1 MCPYWGPQLVQLRP
15 KVGRL
20 AQVWIVSTPLAKRL
34 SRMMRRLPVLLLA
47 GISVAFLSV
56 PVASQAPAR
65 PPAAETQPPETVRLR
80 DHSTATRVPYKPGD
94 ICLACNNPVHEH
106 DPVYLVNGQR
116 IPIHQQEVSDDLPAQ
131 LQALLGLIQPRGAFI
146 GAQQAQ
152 RALSSAWFWS
162 GLYILI
168 GLVFGAICAHRALQ
182 TGYGALRWFLAG
194 LAFNL
199 VAFAVLRMKPGREVL
214 APAGIPPGLGK
225 IAATYSPE
233 SCVKCG
239 TLNHPSASACSGCG
253 AKLEPKLS
261 SEVARVGLD

>member
-1 MCPYWGPQLVQLRP
+1 MLRVFP
-15 KVGRL
+15 
-20 AQVWIVSTPLAKRL
+20 
-34 SRMMRRLPVLLLA
+34 LLLA
-47 GISVAFLSV
+47 GLLPSLAQQA
-56 PVASQAPAR
+56 ASQTPAPAASAKNR
-65 PPAAETQPPETVRLR
+65 APETVRLN
-80 DHSTATRVPYKPGD
+80 DQSTANRVPYKPGD
-94 ICLACNNPVHEH
+94 ICLACNNPIHEH

-116 IPIHQQEVSDDLPAQ
+116 IPIHQQEVSDDLAGE

-182 TGYGALRWFLAG
+182 TGYGALSWFLAG
-194 LAFNL
+194 LAFNV
-199 VAFAVLRMKPGREVL
+199 VAFVVLRTKPRREVL

-233 SCVKCG
+233 ACVKCG